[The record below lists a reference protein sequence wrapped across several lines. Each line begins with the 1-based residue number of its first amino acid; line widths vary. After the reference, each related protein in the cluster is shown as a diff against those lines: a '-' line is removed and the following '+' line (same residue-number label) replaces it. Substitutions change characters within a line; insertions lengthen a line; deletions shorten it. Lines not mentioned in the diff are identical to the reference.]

1 MAPPRF
7 RKQLETTSATDGQE
21 VTMTCAVEGS
31 PMPDVRWFHNDKC
44 IDRCDD
50 FVINYDRRTGVI
62 ELVIVDCL
70 LEDSGEFKC
79 VARNN
84 SGQDVT
90 TCQLTVHPAPVP
102 DTIVQRTAP
111 KSKTLVVQSA
121 SKEVMKTAVESE
133 IDRTSHQKEVKVIKR
148 IVKKQS
154 GQPPKFSR
162 PIQPQVVK
170 ENVDA
175 SFTAVVSGKPDD
187 VIQIM

>member
-1 MAPPRF
+1 MSAPRF
-7 RKQLETTSATDGQE
+7 RKKLESTSATDGQE
-21 VTMTCAVEGS
+21 VTMTCAVEGT
-31 PMPDVRWFHNDKC
+31 PPPDVRWFHNDKC

-79 VARNN
+79 VARNTA
-84 SGQDVT
+84 GQDVT
-90 TCQLTVHPAPVP
+90 SCTLTVEPAPMP
-102 DTIVQRTAP
+102 EKITERQQA
-111 KSKTLVVQSA
+111 KSKTLVVQQS

-170 ENVDA
+170 EDVDA
-175 SFTAVVSGKPDD
+175 QFTAVVTGART
-187 VIQIM
+187 